1 VTTTLVTASELD
13 FLHFGKV
20 IRGILDESLIGDAQ
34 IVSAKEEGSIFFTVD
49 PSSNS
54 GSRGTINVGTFL
66 AAVHRNFGTGV
77 EVFISTEA
85 NGHIH
90 FVISL
95 ADFPEQPEFV
105 PAPEEID
112 PD

>member
-1 VTTTLVTASELD
+1 LD

-20 IRGILDESLIGDAQ
+20 IRGILNESLIGDARL
-34 IVSAKEEGSIFFTVD
+34 ISAKEDGPIFFVVD

-54 GSRGTINVGTFL
+54 GTRGSINVGTFL

-77 EVFISTEA
+77 EIYISTEA

-95 ADFPEQPEFV
+95 ADFPEQPEFI
-105 PAPEEID
+105 PAPEEND